1 MNRFVRL
8 FVLVFN
14 ILTRKF
20 DLRLQL
26 RFFTQTELKNRSNK
40 LIKTTIDEHQYTP
53 CLAASSPNLLV

>member
-1 MNRFVRL
+1 MNRFVRFL
-8 FVLVFN
+8 VSVFN

-26 RFFTQTELKNRSNK
+26 QFFTQTEVKNRSNE

-53 CLAASSPNLLV
+53 CLAAPSPNLLV